1 MVQLKVGEKRNYIVP
16 LRREWLKVP
25 RWRRSKRAV
34 DALHSYLEKHTK
46 VENVKISNWLNQA
59 IWKDGGKNPP
69 GKIEVQVKIENRK
82 VQDKKTKKEIDVPF
96 AIAELA
102 ILPKRAER
110 LTKRS
115 EEKLKK
121 LKLTA
126 KPKEDAA
133 AQITGKDPKA
143 LAESLKAKL
152 AEKTQKKEPAK
163 EKKKSAKELA
173 AELHAAEDAQ
183 KKEASKHSKVT
194 KSQEMSMK
202 QK

>member
-1 MVQLKVGEKRNYIVP
+1 MVQIKVGDKRTYIIP

-69 GKIEVQVKIENRK
+69 AKIEVVVKIENRK
-82 VQDKKTKKEIDVPF
+82 VQDKKTKKDVDVPF

-102 ILPKRAER
+102 TLPKRVER
-110 LTKRS
+110 ITKRR
-115 EEKLKK
+115 EDKLKK
-121 LKLTA
+121 MKLSS
-126 KPKEDAA
+126 KPKEESAP
-133 AQITGKDPKA
+133 QISGKDPKA
-143 LAESLKAKL
+143 LAEALKAKL
-152 AEKTQKKEPAK
+152 AEKKDGKKAPA
-163 EKKKSAKELA
+163 EKKKSAKDLA

-183 KKEASKHSKVT
+183 KKEASKQSKVT

-202 QK
+202 KK